1 MEAAATATGLPG
13 LPKGGARNLEGFA
26 ELVRRFSARAAQL
39 RVGDLLEEL
48 VEELDLFMN
57 LRDEGPEGE
66 DRVENVKELIAGAME
81 FDAELLDGL
90 EPEEIDAFSELDL
103 FLQQVALVADV
114 DRHDPDADTVTLMTL
129 HNAKGL
135 EFPVV
140 FIAGLEDGLFPLS
153 RTYDDPAEM
162 EEERRL
168 FYVGIT
174 RAENKLYLT
183 HARQRRRAG
192 DFMYGRLSHF
202 VEAIP
207 PELMEERQTP
217 GLQRSIDSTPHR
229 RRPRRDA
236 FEGDGRYAVIEEE
249 PSFNQDAPRL
259 VKGERVR
266 HATFGSGAVM
276 EVTGFG
282 KDTKVTVDFDDVG
295 RKRLLVRYAALE
307 KDWDV

>member
-1 MEAAATATGLPG
+1 MEEVPT
-13 LPKGGARNLEGFA
+13 GGARGLEKFA
-26 ELVRRFSARAAQL
+26 GLIQTFSARAAQIP
-39 RVGDLLEEL
+39 VGDLLEEL
-48 VEELDLFMN
+48 VNELDLFMG
-57 LRDEGPEGE
+57 LRNEGPEGE
-66 DRVENVKELIAGAME
+66 DRVDNVKELIAGALDFE
-81 FDAELLDGL
+81 AGLLQGL
-90 EPEEIDAFSELDL
+90 EPEEIDGFSELDL

-140 FIAGLEDGLFPLS
+140 FIAGLEDGLFPLK
-153 RTYDDPAEM
+153 RAYDDPSEM

-202 VEAIP
+202 AEAIP
-207 PELMEERQTP
+207 EELVEAGLTP
-217 GLQRSIDSTPHR
+217 TLASSGSSTPHR
-229 RRPRRDA
+229 GRRSRNEG
-236 FEGDGRYAVIEEE
+236 FEGDDRYAVIEEE
-249 PSFNQDAPRL
+249 PSYNQDAPRL
-259 VKGERVR
+259 VKGERVV
-266 HATFGSGAVM
+266 HPSFGSGAVV

-282 KDTKVTVDFDDVG
+282 KDTKVTVDFDQAG
-295 RKRLLVRYAALE
+295 RKRLLIRYAKLE
-307 KDWDV
+307 KDWE